1 MEGYEYA
8 VTVVVEFDVTVTV
21 EAGTVTKTVEGV
33 AVLQAG
39 VELALLV
46 VETELD
52 EVEDVCDA
60 EELLEE
66 LGPDDVEENEVEEGE
81 GDDVNELVVTDVDVD
96 DPLLVDVGRE
106 LVVLVETVV
115 DEVLELVDATLVLEL
130 LDAIQEHAL
139 DIRDADAEQ
148 GFANVGRGAVHVVT
162 VV

>member
-115 DEVLELVDATLVLEL
+115 DEVLELVDA
-130 LDAIQEHAL
+130 IQEHAL